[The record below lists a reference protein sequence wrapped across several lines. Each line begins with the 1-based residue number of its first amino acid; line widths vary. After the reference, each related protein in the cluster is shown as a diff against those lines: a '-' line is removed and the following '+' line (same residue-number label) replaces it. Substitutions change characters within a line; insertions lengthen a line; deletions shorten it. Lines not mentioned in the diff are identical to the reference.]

1 MPLATHTTKHE
12 KSTGLIVMANGI
24 TTRAVSTQPINTQMA
39 FNVDQYKTE
48 TDLKL
53 TQNTFLSLAV
63 TFFLLI
69 QTLYPPSLNFYN

>member
-1 MPLATHTTKHE
+1 
-12 KSTGLIVMANGI
+12 MANGI
-24 TTRAVSTQPINTQMA
+24 TTRAVSTQPIYTQMA